1 MRRAIYVNLD
11 GLRRDFLTPAWTPH
25 LCAFAARATS
35 YARYRSVFPSA
46 TRVVSSTFAT
56 GCWPASHGLQ
66 GNTMALLQDGQLKV
80 FDAGDPEFLQQ
91 KRRITGKSLARPTL
105 AERLADHGGV
115 IVFNNVSPGAAY
127 AHDPDGFGH
136 VYNRAGSFG
145 PGRKRLGADEEL
157 KIDLDAAGDRHMTE
171 RFCREVVAERRP
183 ALAVLWTGEPDHT
196 QHTMALGS
204 PEMLAVVREADRNA
218 GLVIAAVDQQRTKG
232 ENILLAI
239 GSDHGHETVT
249 GIVDIDAELIAA
261 GLKAGAGSGD
271 VVAVSNGTSAL
282 IYVNPGSALRLPGLD
297 RFLRSQSW
305 AGQVVDGDQL
315 GTVGQTTANGLALA
329 VSMSADDEPN
339 DYGIKGRS
347 LVAKPHFGKPDR
359 LGFGQHGGLSTY
371 EQMPFLM
378 IDGPGFVAGLTDSRH
393 ASPVDLAPTI
403 LAHLG
408 REAFGLDGSAL
419 QESLKWR
426 A

>member
-11 GLRRDFLTPAWTPH
+11 GLRRDFLTPDWTPH

-35 YARYRSVFPSA
+35 YDRYRSVFPSA

-91 KRRITGKSLARPTL
+91 KRAITGQSLARRTL
-105 AERLADHGGV
+105 AERLAGHGGV

-136 VYNRAGSFG
+136 VYNRAGSYG
-145 PGRKRLGADEEL
+145 PGRKRLGAVEEL

-171 RFCREVVAERRP
+171 RFCREVVADRKP
-183 ALAVLWTGEPDHT
+183 ALAVLWTGEPDHA

-204 PEMLAVVREADRNA
+204 SEMLAVLRDADRNA
-218 GLVIAAVDQQRTKG
+218 GLVIAAVDRQRAKG
-232 ENILLAI
+232 CDILLAI

-249 GIVDIDAELIAA
+249 GIVDIDAELVAA
-261 GLKAGAGSGD
+261 GLKAAAGSGD
-271 VVAVSNGTSAL
+271 VIAVSNGTSAL
-282 IYVNPGSALRLPGLD
+282 VYVNPDSAQRRPEID
-297 RFLRSQSW
+297 RFLRAQAW
-305 AGQVVDGDQL
+305 AGKVVASDRL
-315 GTVGQTTANGLALA
+315 GTVGQSTTNGLAFA

-378 IDGPGFVAGLTDSRH
+378 IDGLGFAAGAVDSRQ
-393 ASPVDLAPTI
+393 ASPVDLSPTI

-408 REAFGLDGSAL
+408 RDVSGLDGSAL
-419 QESLKWR
+419 QEGSRWR